1 MSPTRD
7 PPSIL
12 GEEFL
17 FFPSEEQIHFS
28 CQLTVEFQRGINV
41 DDLECSLSRSLDER
55 LVSTQGRK
63 LQVAR
68 SFLGRAHAVS
78 YTHLTLPTIYSV

>member
-68 SFLGRAHAVS
+68 SFWAV
-78 YTHLTLPTIYSV
+78 LMSVPSPRSSKSTSAK